1 MKISDSYKE
10 SIYNGFIH
18 TSFRDRT
25 AETIKA
31 TLNAKV
37 RGSGNV
43 TLVPKVDE
51 LKVAKVN
58 DITDKVTF
66 IYEDFKFS
74 LDFHWRKS
82 SLGFV
87 LIGIE

>member
-31 TLNAKV
+31 TLNANV
-37 RGSGNV
+37 IGSGNV
-43 TLVPKVDE
+43 TLVPKIDKLEVT
-51 LKVAKVN
+51 KVN
-58 DITDKVTF
+58 DMTDSVTF
-66 IYEDFKFS
+66 IYDDFKFS
-74 LDFHWRKS
+74 LVFNWRKS
-82 SLGFV
+82 TLGFA